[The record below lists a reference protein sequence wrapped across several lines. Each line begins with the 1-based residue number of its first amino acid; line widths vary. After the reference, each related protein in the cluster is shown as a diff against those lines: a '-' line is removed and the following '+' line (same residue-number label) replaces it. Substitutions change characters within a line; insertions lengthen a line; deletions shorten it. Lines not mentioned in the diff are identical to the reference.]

1 MSDSK
6 PVWDPLA
13 SQRPPDVEP
22 GAEPGAARPTPSL
35 RCESR
40 RPPPL
45 ERGLLLWTLA
55 AALVGATALDALW
68 ASPRRAARE
77 RASAVERA
85 TAVERMPP
93 PCRASARPASS
104 TPAPRTTSPTMPR
117 KVEDIQLLRPAP
129 AAR

>member
-6 PVWDPLA
+6 PVWDPLT
-13 SQRPPDVEP
+13 SQRPPQTEP
-22 GAEPGAARPTPSL
+22 GAEPGAARPAPVL

-77 RASAVERA
+77 RASAVER
-85 TAVERMPP
+85 MPP
-93 PCRASARPASS
+93 PCRATARPAIS
-104 TPAPRTTSPTMPR
+104 TPAPRTTSPTTPR